1 MTIPVERIRG
11 FKGQWDAFH
20 ADQRLWVRRAE
31 RAALLLLSLYLCVH
45 TLPRAWK
52 GLVTDFPNYY
62 LAAQLAHEGV
72 DTSRMYEWDWLQR
85 EKDYHGIPI
94 RVIGLAPIT
103 PFSTLFVWPLTFF
116 KPLAAKRIW
125 IVLSLALL
133 VPIGWMLREMTGLS
147 YQRIALLYVLNFPLY
162 RNLEFGQFYVVLLLL
177 MVAACWAFMR
187 RQHALAGAL
196 LAVAASAK
204 IFPVLFFVFFI
215 QRRAW
220 RALASGALAAAAAAL
235 LSVSAFGWSVH
246 RTYLQEIL
254 PWTLHGEAMPPYV
267 VNASISGI
275 LHFLF
280 LNEPQ
285 WNPSPWHS
293 SVLAYSV
300 LQPLLQAVLL
310 VPAILL
316 IRREDNSASRIVLEW
331 SALLTA
337 SLAISTIPAS
347 YNFVLMVLPACV
359 LVVILVQRRR
369 YGWLSALLLAY
380 IGIGFPM
387 PIPTSVQGLEILLY
401 TPRLSLMIGVLAG
414 IYGLL
419 WFGSPAKKFFH
430 DWSRVA
436 WTAAMIVSVVF
447 TTYSTFVRER
457 AVRQEYAYRLPI
469 PVQGYRNANP
479 QSNGTAVD
487 FISFTLDG
495 YHLASSDGTFASTAG
510 ASGPYDDLSFAIAGG
525 DLFVERTGTAST
537 IIDLQRPAVAGIA
550 GGRDPAPSTDGQN
563 PTLFRGLA
571 FIRDDRG
578 RGRLIERSSF
588 RTDSTAD
595 VALTPASLNVFEA
608 TFDSTADY
616 AFAASTETQPPQI
629 YLTSAAGTN
638 LPLALGEAR
647 YPALSP
653 DGRWLAYSHFERGA
667 WNLWIRDQ
675 STGATRRIGYV
686 PCNEIQP
693 SWESDSKTLL
703 YSTDCGRS
711 LGFTAVAR
719 RTVIP

>member
-1 MTIPVERIRG
+1 VL
-11 FKGQWDAFH
+11 H

-31 RAALLLLSLYLCVH
+31 RAALLVLSLYLCVH
-45 TLPRAWK
+45 TLPRAWR

-85 EKDYHGIPI
+85 EKDHHDIPI
-94 RVIGLAPIT
+94 RVIGLSPIT

-125 IVLSLALL
+125 IILSLALL

-147 YQRIALLYVLNFPLY
+147 YQRIALLCVLNFPLY

-177 MVAACWAFMR
+177 IVAACWAYVR
-187 RQHALAGAL
+187 GQHPLAGAL
-196 LAVAASAK
+196 LGIAASAK

-220 RALASGALAAAAAAL
+220 RALASGALAAAAAVI
-235 LSVSAFGWSVH
+235 LSVSVFGWNVH
-246 RTYLQEIL
+246 RIYVEEIL
-254 PWTLHGEAMPPYV
+254 PWALHGEAMPPYV
-267 VNASISGI
+267 VNASISGV

-280 LNEPQ
+280 LHEPQ

-300 LQPLLQAVLL
+300 LQPLLQMLL
-310 VPAILL
+310 LAPAILL

-359 LVVILVQRRR
+359 LVAILAQRRR
-369 YGWLSALLLAY
+369 YGWLAALLIAY
-380 IGIGFPM
+380 IGIGLPM
-387 PIPTSVQGLEILLY
+387 PTPTSVQGLEILLY
-401 TPRLSLMIGVLAG
+401 TPRLPLMIGVLAG
-414 IYGLL
+414 MYGLL
-419 WFGSPAKKFFH
+419 WFESPARGLFR

-436 WTAAMIVSVVF
+436 WAAAMIVSVVF
-447 TTYSTFVRER
+447 TAYSTFVRER
-457 AVRQEYAYRLPI
+457 AVRREYAYRLPI
-469 PVQGYRNANP
+469 SLQGYLNANP
-479 QSNGTAVD
+479 QSSGPAVD
-487 FISFTLDG
+487 FIAFTLDG
-495 YHLASSDGTFASTAG
+495 YHLVSSDGTFASTAG
-510 ASGPYDDLSFAIAGG
+510 ASGPYDDLSFATAGG
-525 DLFVERTGTAST
+525 HLFVERAATAST
-537 IIDLQRPAVAGIA
+537 IIDLERPALAGIA
-550 GGRDPAPSTDGQN
+550 GGRDPAPSADGES
-563 PTLFRGLA
+563 LA
-571 FIRDDRG
+571 FIRDDHG
-578 RGRLIERSSF
+578 RGQLVERSSF
-588 RTDSTAD
+588 ATDSPAD
-595 VALTPASLNVFEA
+595 VELTPASLNVFEA
-608 TFDSTADY
+608 TFHSPADY
-616 AFAASTETQPPQI
+616 AFAASTANEPPQI
-629 YLTSAAGTN
+629 YLTSAAGIN
-638 LPLALGEAR
+638 LPLGLGEAR

-675 STGATRRIGYV
+675 STGATQRIGDV

>member
-1 MTIPVERIRG
+1 VI
-11 FKGQWDAFH
+11 H

-72 DTSRMYEWDWLQR
+72 DTSRVYEWDWLQR
-85 EKDYHGIPI
+85 EKDHYGIPI

-103 PFSTLFVWPLTFF
+103 PFSTLFVWPLTGLN
-116 KPLAAKRIW
+116 PLAAKRIW
-125 IVLSLALL
+125 IVLSIALL

-147 YQRIALLYVLNFPLY
+147 YERIALLYVLNFPLY

-187 RQHALAGAL
+187 KQHALAGAL
-196 LAVAASAK
+196 LAIAASAK

-220 RALASGALAAAAAAL
+220 RALASGVLVAAAAAL

-246 RTYLQEIL
+246 RTYLEEIL

-300 LQPLLQAVLL
+300 LQPLLQMLL
-310 VPAILL
+310 LAPAILL

-369 YGWLSALLLAY
+369 YGWLAALLIAY
-380 IGIGFPM
+380 VGIGFPM
-387 PIPTSVQGLEILLY
+387 PTPTSVRGLEIFLY
-401 TPRLSLMIGVLAG
+401 TPRLPLMIGVLAG

-419 WFGSPAKKFFH
+419 WFGSPAKGLFR
-430 DWSRVA
+430 DWSRVT
-436 WTAAMIVSVVF
+436 WTAAMIASVVF
-447 TTYSTFVRER
+447 TVCSTFVRER

-469 PVQGYRNANP
+469 PFQGYLNANP

-487 FISFTLDG
+487 FIAFTLDG
-495 YHLASSDGTFASTAG
+495 YHLVSGDGTFASTGG
-510 ASGPYDDLSFAIAGG
+510 ASDPYDDLSFATAGG
-525 DLFVERTGTAST
+525 HLFVERAGTGST
-537 IIDLQRPAVAGIA
+537 IIDLQRPGVAGIP
-550 GGRDPAPSTDGQN
+550 GGYDPAPSADGQS
-563 PTLFRGLA
+563 LA

-578 RGRLIERSSF
+578 RGRLIERSSL
-588 RTDSTAD
+588 RTDSPAD
-595 VALTPASLNVFEA
+595 VELTPASLNVFEA
-608 TFDSTADY
+608 TFRSPANY
-616 AFAASTETQPPQI
+616 AFAASTGNQPPQI

-653 DGRWLAYSHFERGA
+653 DGHWLAYSHFERGA

-675 STGATRRIGYV
+675 STGATRRVGNV

-719 RTVIP
+719 RRVIL

>member
-1 MTIPVERIRG
+1 M
-11 FKGQWDAFH
+11 
-20 ADQRLWVRRAE
+20 
-31 RAALLLLSLYLCVH
+31 
-45 TLPRAWK
+45 PRAWK

-62 LAAQLAHEGV
+62 LAAQLAHDGV

-85 EKDYHGIPI
+85 EKDHHNIPI

-103 PFSTLFVWPLTFF
+103 PFSTLFVWPLTGL

-177 MVAACWAFMR
+177 IVAACWAYMR
-187 RQHALAGAL
+187 EQHSLAGGL
-196 LAVAASAK
+196 VAIAAAAK
-204 IFPVLFFVFFI
+204 IFPVLFFVFFL
-215 QRRAW
+215 QRRSW
-220 RALASGALAAAAAAL
+220 RALASGALVAAAAAL
-235 LSVSAFGWSVH
+235 LSVSVFGWNVH
-246 RTYLQEIL
+246 RTYLEEIL

-300 LQPLLQAVLL
+300 LQPLLQMLL
-310 VPAILL
+310 LAPAILL

-347 YNFVLMVLPACV
+347 YNFVLMILPVCA
-359 LVVILVQRRR
+359 LVMILLRRGQ
-369 YGWLSALLLAY
+369 YGWLSALLIAY

-387 PIPTSVQGLEILLY
+387 PTPTSVQGLEILLY
-401 TPRLSLMIGVLAG
+401 TPRLPLMISVLAG
-414 IYGLL
+414 IYALL
-419 WFGSPAKKFFH
+419 WFGSPAKGLFR
-430 DWSRVA
+430 DWSRIT
-436 WTAAMIVSVVF
+436 WTAAMIVSVVL
-447 TTYSTFVRER
+447 TAYSTFVRER

-469 PVQGYRNANP
+469 PFQGYLNANP

-487 FISFTLDG
+487 FIAFTLDG
-495 YHLASSDGTFASTAG
+495 YHLVSSDGSFLSTASI
-510 ASGPYDDLSFAIAGG
+510 ADRYDDLSFASAGG
-525 DLFVERTGTAST
+525 HLFVERAGAAST
-537 IIDLQRPAVAGIA
+537 IIDLQRPAVSGIA
-550 GGRDPAPSTDGQN
+550 GARDPALSADGQSV
-563 PTLFRGLA
+563 A
-571 FIRDDRG
+571 FIRDDHG

-588 RTDSTAD
+588 RTDSPAD
-595 VALTPASLNVFEA
+595 VALTPASLNVFEG
-608 TFDSTADY
+608 TFHSPADY
-616 AFAASTETQPPQI
+616 VFAASTTNQPPQI
-629 YLTSAAGTN
+629 YLTGAAGAN

-647 YPALSP
+647 YPALWP

-675 STGATRRIGYV
+675 GTGATRRVGNV

-693 SWESDSKTLL
+693 SWERDSKTLL

-719 RTVIP
+719 RRVIP